1 MQSSAALETKHQIRQ
16 EALDTA
22 LETSTCRS
30 AWVVQ
35 KYLERPLLY
44 HGRKF
49 DVRLFVVLETA
60 PRSPLGLRLYVHR
73 EGYGRTSSEPYSLH
87 ATHNSMH
94 LTNFAVQKVSPAAGK
109 FERGNCVSFGD
120 LDAYFGP
127 KIGFLSAI
135 VPRMHALVADAILAL
150 RPVLLETLAT
160 ARAPHATFRDL
171 VAFDLI
177 IDAHGVP
184 MMLEVNPSPGME
196 PQSPWHGQYLKRLLD
211 DYVGLCCDAR
221 PPLQPDLHR
230 PATDGRHVHQ
240 YMDDGWVLLLGEP
253 SGRWREDEGDEAPRL
268 RVRPCG
274 QLLVLD
280 VDREGQGGIGI
291 SIGGGG
297 CGGCGGDDELPTG
310 GYAAV
315 PKAAGAD
322 LDSDEEVQPEPA
334 ASPMSAEDREAAALD
349 AGTAQ
354 GAEIRAEI
362 RYEIRAEIRAETYE
376 HAYEHAP
383 SVCDG
388 VEDLG
393 ASLDFRDQRA
403 WERHLAGADEVV
415 GDVS

>member
-1 MQSSAALETKHQIRQ
+1 
-16 EALDTA
+16 
-22 LETSTCRS
+22 
-30 AWVVQ
+30 
-35 KYLERPLLY
+35 
-44 HGRKF
+44 
-49 DVRLFVVLETA
+49 
-60 PRSPLGLRLYVHR
+60 
-73 EGYGRTSSEPYSLH
+73 
-87 ATHNSMH
+87 MH

-240 YMDDGWVLLLGEP
+240 YADDGWLLLLGEP

-291 SIGGGG
+291 GIGGGG
-297 CGGCGGDDELPTG
+297 GCCGDDAELPTG
-310 GYAAV
+310 GYAAAS
-315 PKAAGAD
+315 KAAGAH

-334 ASPMSAEDREAAALD
+334 ASPMSAEEREAAAL
-349 AGTAQ
+349 G
-354 GAEIRAEI
+354 
-362 RYEIRAEIRAETYE
+362 
-376 HAYEHAP
+376 
-383 SVCDG
+383 DG